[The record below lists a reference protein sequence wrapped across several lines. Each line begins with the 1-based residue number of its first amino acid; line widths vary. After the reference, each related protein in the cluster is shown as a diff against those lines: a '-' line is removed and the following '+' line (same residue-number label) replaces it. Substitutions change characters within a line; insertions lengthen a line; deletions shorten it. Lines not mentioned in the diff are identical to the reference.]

1 MTTPRPFTAP
11 SSVDASTL
19 ADLHTEGALVRA
31 ELARVDAKAG
41 LLLSWAGAALAV
53 VITVT
58 TAATS
63 TTRVPAVAL
72 AGLWA
77 AAGLLGL
84 AVAVLLLAVR
94 PRIPRIGGTGF
105 VVHARAASPAAL
117 LHTLTSADAASH
129 VAADVW
135 LLSRL
140 AVAKYRRLRLAVDLL
155 VVALLVLAAALTFA

>member
-1 MTTPRPFTAP
+1 MNRFRPLITPQG
-11 SSVDASTL
+11 VDSSTL
-19 ADLHTEGALVRA
+19 ADLHEQAALVRA

-41 LLLSWAGAALAV
+41 LLLGWTGAALAV
-53 VITVT
+53 VISVT

-63 TTRVPAVAL
+63 TNRVPTVAL

-117 LHTLTSADAASH
+117 LHTLTTTDPAGD

-140 AVAKYRRLRLAVDLL
+140 AVTKYRRLRLAVDLL
-155 VVALLVLAAALTFA
+155 MVALLVLAAALLAA

>member
-1 MTTPRPFTAP
+1 MN
-11 SSVDASTL
+11 ASTL
-19 ADLHTEGALVRA
+19 ADLHEQAALVRA

-58 TAATS
+58 TAAIS
-63 TTRVPAVAL
+63 TTHVPATAL

-77 AAGLLGL
+77 GAGLLGV
-84 AVAVLLLAVR
+84 AVVVLLLAVR

-117 LHTLTSADAASH
+117 LHTLTIADAAGQ

-140 AVAKYRRLRLAVDLL
+140 AVAKYRRLRLAVDFLI
-155 VVALLVLAAALTFA
+155 VALVVLAAALTFA

>member
-1 MTTPRPFTAP
+1 MTTLPPPVEPAP
-11 SSVDASTL
+11 ADTVTL
-19 ADLHTEGALVRA
+19 ADLYAEASLVRA
-31 ELARVDAKAG
+31 ELARVDGKAG

-53 VITVT
+53 VTAAT

-63 TTRVPAVAL
+63 TTRVPAAAL

-77 AAGLLGL
+77 AAGLLGV

-94 PRIPRIGGTGF
+94 PRIPRTGGTGF

-117 LHTLTSADAASH
+117 LHTLTAADAAGH
-129 VAADVW
+129 LAADVW

-140 AVAKYRRLRLAVDLL
+140 AVTKYRRLRLAVDFLI
-155 VVALLVLAAALTFA
+155 VALLVLAAALTFA